1 MLAEETER
9 TKQLQKENRDMAK
22 AIMSQSPLKKKKK
35 RVEVWQPTEKSDDET
50 PVLLISPPLPRD
62 PRRVRKAI
70 TKATNEKKT
79 PKKAKAPPE
88 DPADGPEEEIPVPI
102 EDDSE
107 VASDEKKKT
116 TKKAKK
122 EKALT

>member
-1 MLAEETER
+1 M
-9 TKQLQKENRDMAK
+9 
-22 AIMSQSPLKKKKK
+22 
-35 RVEVWQPTEKSDDET
+35 
-50 PVLLISPPLPRD
+50 
-62 PRRVRKAI
+62 RKAI

-88 DPADGPEEEIPVPI
+88 VPADGPEEEIPVPI